1 MYDRDFPDG
10 ISFMSAA
17 VKRKGRRTEDVHIL
31 GSSTTWE
38 AILGADKK
46 VPEWLEGSPV
56 SRELARHQ
64 IAHVGIMKARAPFRI
79 VRHDQSGTFLMA
91 CLSGEGE
98 VLSDGEW
105 RTIRAGHA
113 CLMPPWVM
121 NALQCK
127 PGGSWE
133 FAWIRYLESRETNPV
148 VSAHS
153 PVFGKYD
160 GEPLRH
166 GIAGLRAE
174 ALADTA
180 PATMGLWSELIHSY
194 VMRFAQPHRRD
205 SRLWKLWKAVD
216 EAPARGWS
224 LQELA
229 DEVSVSREHLRRISA
244 KELGR
249 SPMQQ
254 VTFIRMQKA
263 ARMLATSEEKIETV
277 CRAVG
282 YSSVQTFS
290 STFLKWMGR
299 RPSAHR
305 R

>member
-1 MYDRDFPDG
+1 M
-10 ISFMSAA
+10 ATTL
-17 VKRKGRRTEDVHIL
+17 KRKGRQSEDVHVL
-31 GSSTTWE
+31 GASTTWE
-38 AILGADKK
+38 AVLGAEKTAPD
-46 VPEWLEGSPV
+46 WLGGSPV
-56 SRELARHQ
+56 SRELARHS
-64 IAHVGIMKARAPFRI
+64 IAHAGIMKARAPFRI

-91 CLSGEGE
+91 CLRGEGE
-98 VLSDGEW
+98 VLSDGGW
-105 RTIRAGHA
+105 RVIRAGQA

-121 NALQCK
+121 NSFHCK
-127 PGGSWE
+127 PGGTWE
-133 FAWIRYLESRETNPV
+133 FAWVRYLESRETNPV

-166 GIAGLRAE
+166 GISGLRAE
-174 ALADTA
+174 ALDTA
-180 PATMGLWSELIHSY
+180 APAAMGLWSELINGY
-194 VMRFAQPHRRD
+194 VTRFAQPHRRD

-216 EAPARGWS
+216 DAPARSWS
-224 LQELA
+224 LNELA
-229 DEVSVSREHLRRISA
+229 EVVAMSSEHLRRICA

-263 ARMLATSEEKIETV
+263 SHLLATSEEKIETV

-290 STFLKWMGR
+290 TTFLKWMGR
-299 RPSAHR
+299 RPSEHR

>member
-1 MYDRDFPDG
+1 MRVA
-10 ISFMSAA
+10 I
-17 VKRKGRRTEDVHIL
+17 KRKEMHTDDVHF
-31 GSSTTWE
+31 
-38 AILGADKK
+38 LGASTRWKAVLGAEKRIPD
-46 VPEWLEGSPV
+46 WLCSSPL

-64 IAHVGIMKARAPFRI
+64 IAHTGIMNARAPFRI

-91 CLSGEGE
+91 CLDGEGE
-98 VLSDGEW
+98 VLSDGCW
-105 RTIRAGHA
+105 RMIRAGQA

-121 NALQCK
+121 NAFHCK
-127 PGGSWE
+127 PGGTWE
-133 FAWIRYLESRETNPV
+133 FAWVRYIESRQTSPV
-148 VSAHS
+148 ASAHS
-153 PVFGKYD
+153 PVFGIYD

-166 GIAGLRAE
+166 SIAGLHAE
-174 ALADTA
+174 SITVAA
-180 PATMGLWSELIHSY
+180 PAAMGLWSDLIHGY

-205 SRLWKLWKAVD
+205 SRLWKVWKAVD
-216 EAPARGWS
+216 DEPARPWS

-229 DEVSVSREHLRRISA
+229 VEAFVSREHLRRICA

-277 CRAVG
+277 CRTVG

-290 STFLKWMGR
+290 NTFLKWMGR
-299 RPSAHR
+299 RPSGHR

>member
-1 MYDRDFPDG
+1 MDG
-10 ISFMSAA
+10 MGTAG
-17 VKRKGRRTEDVHIL
+17 KRKVTQTEDVHAL
-31 GSSTTWE
+31 GAGTTWE
-38 AILGADKK
+38 AVLGSEKNA
-46 VPEWLEGSPV
+46 PEWLGGSPLT
-56 SRELARHQ
+56 RELSRHQ
-64 IAHVGIMKARAPFRI
+64 IAHAGIMKARAPFRI

-98 VLSDGEW
+98 VLSDGGW

-121 NALQCK
+121 NAFHCK
-127 PGGSWE
+127 PGGKWE
-133 FAWIRYLESRETNPV
+133 FAWVRYLESRETNPV

-153 PVFGKYD
+153 PVFGKYE

-174 ALADTA
+174 ALAEAA
-180 PATMGLWSELIHSY
+180 PATMGLWSELIHDY

-229 DEVSVSREHLRRISA
+229 DEVSVSREHLRRICA

-254 VTFIRMQKA
+254 VTFIRIQKA

-290 STFLKWMGR
+290 NTFLKWMGR
-299 RPSAHR
+299 RPSGHR